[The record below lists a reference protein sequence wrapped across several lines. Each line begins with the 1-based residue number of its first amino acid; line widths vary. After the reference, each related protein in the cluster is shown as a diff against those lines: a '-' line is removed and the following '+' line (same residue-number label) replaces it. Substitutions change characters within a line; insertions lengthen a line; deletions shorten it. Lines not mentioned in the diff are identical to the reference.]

1 MNTIHL
7 GVEEMI
13 ARQQLES
20 MERSV
25 RHAWHLTEF
34 RRSLRW
40 LPRRQARPQTP
51 QWVNELVV
59 FGTTR
64 ARWAMM

>member
-1 MNTIHL
+1 MSTIHL
-7 GVEEMI
+7 GVEELI
-13 ARQQLES
+13 ARQHVEA
-20 MERSV
+20 MDRSV

-40 LPRRQARPQTP
+40 FPRKEVRSQTP

-59 FGTTR
+59 FSTTQ

>member
-1 MNTIHL
+1 MTTIHL

-13 ARQQLES
+13 ARQQPEAV
-20 MERSV
+20 ERSV
-25 RHAWHLTEF
+25 RHAWHWTEL
-34 RRSLRW
+34 RRSM
-40 LPRRQARPQTP
+40 RRQPQAKARTQTP

-59 FGTTR
+59 FSTTQ

>member
-59 FGTTR
+59 FGTTQ